1 MLRSAAF
8 TSKLMLLELSLDERN
23 IARQLRSSQLL
34 RSSFASYL
42 GMPPRDSAVNQG
54 SSPSSMDTLS
64 DMNAR
69 ENPLFDKSVDLLAFA
84 AHEQSVAALNGHA
97 ETIIHVLAILRRTPL
112 SILHRVT
119 GWQTDEEQMLQSRTM
134 LKNFFLQNPSES
146 RKCLWHATC
155 IFRSTRS
162 TRRLACHDV
171 FSLTVSMCYIYCY
184 SELRLNSHEGTNPR
198 ADALRS
204 LNPHS
209 RRTIVR
215 LDQLRDRSAIE
226 RWIASRD
233 EGEVIHLTGVGLL
246 DGPDRSGR
254 FLRDIEKTLRGQI
267 AWRGFCCAF
276 ADSFA
281 QLRRGEN
288 PSNAEL
294 NEYQEAA

>member
-1 MLRSAAF
+1 
-8 TSKLMLLELSLDERN
+8 MLLELFLDERN
-23 IARQLRSSQLL
+23 IARQIRSSQLL

-42 GMPPRDSAVNQG
+42 GMPPRESTINQG
-54 SSPSSMDTLS
+54 SSSSSMDKLS
-64 DMNAR
+64 GMDGND
-69 ENPLFDKSVDLLAFA
+69 NPLFNKSIDLLAFA
-84 AHEQSVAALNGHA
+84 AHEQSVAAINGHA

-112 SILHRVT
+112 SILHHVT
-119 GWQTDEEQMLQSRTM
+119 GWQTDEEQMLTSKTM
-134 LKNFFLQNPSES
+134 LKNFFLRSPSEA

-184 SELRLNSHEGTNPR
+184 SELLLKSHTDTQCR
-198 ADALRS
+198 VDAPSS
-204 LNPHS
+204 LSSHT

-215 LDQLRDRSAIE
+215 IDQLRDRPAIE
-226 RWIASRD
+226 RWVESRD

-254 FLRDIEKTLRGQI
+254 FLRDVEKTLRGQI

-294 NEYQEAA
+294 NEYQEAV